1 MEVLERY
8 DNATSRVVNKL
19 SVDEFIRD
27 TPDPAL

>member
-8 DNATSRVVNKL
+8 DNAASRVVNKL
-19 SVDEFIRD
+19 SVDEFIHD